1 MENEFN
7 IKKLYGIIKKRF
19 WILLVS
25 IGLFTSLGGIYT
37 FFFTMPQYSTSSKL
51 IVNAKTPDLMN
62 TLLVMVKEPSLLDHV
77 IDEMNLNIT
86 SDELSKEI
94 TAESI
99 NGSSVVQITAVDSD
113 PKLAAEIA
121 NTTAK
126 VFMNQMPSLLGFKD
140 IKFLSYAEVN
150 TVPINDSYSSYS
162 IYGFLVGTVLGIALI
177 FLLDSM
183 DDTVRSE
190 QSVEHLLGIPV
201 IGTVSK
207 MNKKNTSLSKIES
220 KFNDLKGDY
229 RAAKEQKII
238 TQNRQNQSS
247 NF

>member
-37 FFFTMPQYSTSSKL
+37 YYFTMPQYSTSSKL
-51 IVNAKTPDLMN
+51 IVNAKTPELMN
-62 TLLVMVKEPSLLDHV
+62 TLLVMVKEPSLLRKV
-77 IDEMNLNIT
+77 INQMNLNT
-86 SDELSKEI
+86 TPDELSKEI

-99 NGSSVVQITAVDSD
+99 NGSSVVQITAVDLD

-121 NTTAK
+121 NTTAN
-126 VFMNQMPSLLGFKD
+126 VFMNQMPGLLGFKD

-150 TVPINDSYSSYS
+150 TVPTNDSYSSYI
-162 IYGFLVGTVLGIALI
+162 IYGFLVGIVLGIALI
-177 FLLDSM
+177 FLLDSL

-190 QSVEHLLGIPV
+190 QSVEDLLGIPFF
-201 IGTVSK
+201 GTISK

-220 KFNDLKGDY
+220 KLNMKGDY
-229 RAAKEQKII
+229 RAAKEHKII
-238 TQNRQNQSS
+238 KQNRQNQSS

>member
-37 FFFTMPQYSTSSKL
+37 YYFTMPQYSTSSKL
-51 IVNAKTPDLMN
+51 IVNAKTPELMN
-62 TLLVMVKEPSLLDHV
+62 TLLVMVKEPSLLRKV
-77 IDEMNLNIT
+77 INQMNLNT
-86 SDELSKEI
+86 TPDELSKEI

-99 NGSSVVQITAVDSD
+99 NGSSVVQITAVDLD

-121 NTTAK
+121 NTTAN
-126 VFMNQMPSLLGFKD
+126 VFMNQMPGLLGFKD

-150 TVPINDSYSSYS
+150 TVPTNDSYSSYI
-162 IYGFLVGTVLGIALI
+162 IYGILVGIVLGIALI
-177 FLLDSM
+177 FLLDSL

-190 QSVEHLLGIPV
+190 QSVEDLLGIPV
-201 IGTVSK
+201 FGTISK

-220 KFNDLKGDY
+220 KLNMKGDY
-229 RAAKEQKII
+229 RAAKEHKII
-238 TQNRQNQSS
+238 KQNRQNQSS